1 MSKRIVIAVDATDRS
16 LDALAL
22 GRLLAD
28 ASGASVAL
36 VSVFPYHPLED
47 PTGSEPRRVRE
58 EGRGI
63 LLELGDSAGLEPVDA
78 QVIASNLVGRELQ
91 RVTEQDTTGVVV
103 LGSTGRGAVG
113 RILPGAMAER
123 LLAGAAAPLAI
134 ATRGYAESSAG
145 GLERIG
151 VAFDGSEESRRA
163 LEAGRVLARSSGA
176 VLRVISVFERVA
188 FGAIAAGRTGGSSV
202 NELLRAELR
211 SALDDALAQPR
222 QEDAIEGRFLEGS
235 PSAVLAAES
244 ADLDLLVTGSRGYG
258 PRAAVLLGST
268 THALMRTAT
277 CPGLVLPRGVSLDLD
292 G

>member
-1 MSKRIVIAVDATDRS
+1 
-16 LDALAL
+16 
-22 GRLLAD
+22 
-28 ASGASVAL
+28 
-36 VSVFPYHPLED
+36 
-47 PTGSEPRRVRE
+47 
-58 EGRGI
+58 
-63 LLELGDSAGLEPVDA
+63 
-78 QVIASNLVGRELQ
+78 
-91 RVTEQDTTGVVV
+91 
-103 LGSTGRGAVG
+103 
-113 RILPGAMAER
+113 
-123 LLAGAAAPLAI
+123 
-134 ATRGYAESSAG
+134 
-145 GLERIG
+145 
-151 VAFDGSEESRRA
+151 
-163 LEAGRVLARSSGA
+163 LARSSGA

-188 FGAIAAGRTGGSSV
+188 FGAIATGRTGGASV

-211 SALDDALAQPR
+211 SALDDALAQPP